1 MGSQRV
7 GHDRVTNT
15 HTHTHTHRKYCTGKA
30 VVVKTKGIQK
40 LKREQRWGSGS
51 LCPHKELGP
60 PVFPLVGQKDKM
72 ITEIYLFLKAVI
84 LYVTHFMETL
94 ASVAQ

>member
-1 MGSQRV
+1 MISYSISENIVELCFCLEDVNNEIYVNCR
-7 GHDRVTNT
+7 
-15 HTHTHTHRKYCTGKA
+15 

-84 LYVTHFMETL
+84 LCVTHFMETL